1 MKPAK
6 RILRLKVNGAD
17 VEAAAEPRTLL
28 LDLLRDALELTGLK
42 KACDI
47 QVCGS
52 CTVLVNGRAVSACTY
67 LAFDAED
74 AEVTTIE
81 GLAENGRLDILQRA
95 FIEYGAIQCGYCIPG
110 MIMMARALLSENP
123 NPNEEEV
130 RLYMAGN
137 LCRCTGYKKI
147 VEAILA
153 ASRGEVHFDT
163 PALVFTPQGGGE
175 DEEGEGAKG
184 LSLGTFRVSE

>member
-1 MKPAK
+1 MMKPAK
-6 RILRLKVNGAD
+6 RILRLKVNG
-17 VEAAAEPRTLL
+17 VEAEVAAEPRTLL
-28 LDLLRDALELTGLK
+28 LDLLREELELTGLK

-52 CTVLVNGRAVSACTY
+52 CTVLVNGAAVSACTY
-67 LAFDAED
+67 LALDAEG

-81 GLAENGRLDILQRA
+81 GLSENGRLDVLQRA

-110 MIMMARALLSENP
+110 MIMMARALLNENP
-123 NPNEEEV
+123 NPTEEEV

-153 ASRGEVHFDT
+153 AGRGEVHFDT
-163 PALVFTPQGGGE
+163 PDLVFTPRA
-175 DEEGEGAKG
+175 DEEAAED

>member
-6 RILRLKVNGAD
+6 RILRLRVNGAD

-28 LDLLRDALELTGLK
+28 LDLLRDNLDLTGLK
-42 KACDI
+42 KSCDI

-52 CTVLVNGRAVSACTY
+52 CTVLVNGRAVSACTT
-67 LAFDAED
+67 LALDAEG

-123 NPNEEEV
+123 NPTEEEV
-130 RLYMAGN
+130 RRYMAGN
-137 LCRCTGYKKI
+137 LCRYKKI

-153 ASRGEVHFDT
+153 ASRGEVRFDT
-163 PALVFTPQGGGE
+163 PDLVFTPRAEEEEAE
-175 DEEGEGAKG
+175 D
-184 LSLGTFRVSE
+184 LSLATFRVSE